1 MVMRTQNLLRIALA
15 TACVLLV
22 PLVAM
27 QVTDEVAWGAADFV
41 VAGALLFGVGL
52 AYELLVRRTSDLRR
66 RIAVGAAVAGTFLLT
81 WVELAVGIFGTPF
94 AGQ

>member
-1 MVMRTQNLLRIALA
+1 MVMRTQNLLRIALV

-27 QVTDEVAWGAADFV
+27 QFTDEVAWGAADFV
-41 VAGALLFGVGL
+41 AAGTLLFGVGL
-52 AYELLVRRTSDLRR
+52 AYELLVRRTSDARR
-66 RIAVGAAVAGTFLLT
+66 RIAAGAAVVGTFLLI
-81 WVELAVGIFGTPF
+81 WVELAVGLLGTPF

>member
-1 MVMRTQNLLRIALA
+1 MRTQSLLRIALA

-27 QVTDEVAWGAADFV
+27 QFTDEVAWGAADFV
-41 VAGALLFGVGL
+41 GAGALLFGVGL
-52 AYELLVRRTSDLRR
+52 AYELLVRRTSDHRR
-66 RIAVGAAVAGTFLLT
+66 RIAVGVAVAGMFLLI
-81 WVELAVGIFGTPF
+81 WVELAVGLFGTPL